1 MSADAKALV
10 VSGAQAAS
18 VLKEYTEEQ
27 IGILR
32 AHVAP
37 NFSEAELAYGLT
49 VAKARGLDPFAKQV
63 YFTKRRQW
71 DRDSNG
77 YLERVT
83 VEPTIDGF
91 RVIAARTGEMDG
103 CEDPL
108 WCGADGV
115 WRDVWLE
122 KDPPSAAKVTV
133 YRRNHRKHY
142 SAVARFD
149 EYAQRKKDNSL
160 TQMWL
165 KMPGAMLAKCAEAL
179 ALRRAFP
186 EALGGLYSHEEMMQ
200 ADTEARD
207 MLPPER
213 ERGSNVVNMPPP
225 KVEPT
230 RISAPATVEAKL
242 EAARAVVA
250 ESTVEHRAERKGEGL
265 PDKWTPAEAIPVAIR
280 LWLTPLAEL
289 EKPLP
294 EMEVADLELVVE
306 QCATA
311 YERAKANP
319 KTTKK
324 LLALLNAIG
333 AGASAIHFQKTNTGG
348 AA

>member
-1 MSADAKALV
+1 MSDAKALV
-10 VSGAQAAS
+10 VAGAKALS
-18 VLKEYTEEQ
+18 VLTEYTEEQ

-37 NFSEAELAYGLT
+37 NFSDAELAYGLT

-77 YLERVT
+77 YIERVT

-91 RVIAARTGEMDG
+91 RVIAARTSEMDG
-103 CEDPL
+103 CEDPV

-115 WRDVWLE
+115 WHDVWLS
-122 KDPPSAAKVTV
+122 KDPPAAAKVTV

-160 TQMWL
+160 TQMWQ

-186 EALGGLYSHEEMMQ
+186 EALGGIYTHEEMMQ

-213 ERGSNVVNMPPP
+213 PANVVNMPPP

-230 RISAPATVEAKL
+230 RIAPPAEKL
-242 EAARAVVA
+242 ETARAAA
-250 ESTVEHRAERKGEGL
+250 EKPRRADRDGDGL
-265 PDKWTPAEAIPVAIR
+265 PQPTTWTPAQPIPTAIR
-280 LWLTPLAEL
+280 MVVPGFAQL
-289 EKPLP
+289 EMPVS
-294 EMEVADLELVVE
+294 EMTIDQLECVVE
-306 QCATA
+306 QCAHA
-311 YERAKANP
+311 YERWKEDP
-319 KTTKK
+319 RYTEKQ
-324 LLALLNAIG
+324 LNLINRIG
-333 AGASAIHFQKTNTGG
+333 SSASSIHYARTNNGG
-348 AA
+348 SAA

>member
-1 MSADAKALV
+1 MSEAKALV
-10 VSGAQAAS
+10 VAGAQAQS
-18 VLKEYTEEQ
+18 VLTEYTTEQ
-27 IGILR
+27 VGILR

-37 NFSEAELAYGLT
+37 NFSDAELAYGLT

-77 YLERVT
+77 YIERVT

-91 RVIAARTGEMDG
+91 RVIAARTSEMDG

-108 WCGADGV
+108 WCGSDGKWV
-115 WRDVWLE
+115 DVWLSKE
-122 KDPPSAAKVTV
+122 PPAAAKVTV

-160 TQMWL
+160 TQMWV

-186 EALGGLYSHEEMMQ
+186 EALGGIYTHEEMMQ
-200 ADTEARD
+200 ADAEVRD
-207 MLPPER
+207 QLPPER
-213 ERGSNVVNMPPP
+213 APANVVNMPTPP
-225 KVEPT
+225 K
-230 RISAPATVEAKL
+230 L
-242 EAARAVVA
+242 EQARAA
-250 ESTVEHRAERKGEGL
+250 VEQPRRAERQGEGI
-265 PDKWTPAEAIPVAIR
+265 PERWTPKSPIPSSILLAIP
-280 LWLTPLAEL
+280 PLAEL
-289 EKPLP
+289 SMPVE
-294 EMEVADLELVVE
+294 EMNLDQLELVVE
-306 QCATA
+306 QVAHA
-311 YERAKANP
+311 YERWKENP
-319 KTTKK
+319 KTTEKT
-324 LLALLNAIG
+324 LTALNAIG
-333 AGASAIHFQKTNTGG
+333 AAASAVHYSKTNPVG